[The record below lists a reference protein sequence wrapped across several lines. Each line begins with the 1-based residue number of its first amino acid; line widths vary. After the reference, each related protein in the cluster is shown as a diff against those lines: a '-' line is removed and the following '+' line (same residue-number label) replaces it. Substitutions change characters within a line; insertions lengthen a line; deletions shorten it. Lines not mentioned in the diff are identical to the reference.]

1 MMDTRIVMMDPTRM
15 NVYHNVHRMNSD
27 VKTDIVSIKSG
38 AVMVLQIA
46 EIIPMKWVR
55 REKYMSHCKYYT
67 EAKIRN
73 VKMWHSTCFPNV

>member
-55 REKYMSHCKYYT
+55 RE
-67 EAKIRN
+67 
-73 VKMWHSTCFPNV
+73 